1 MNVEVGSPLQEQVE
15 KELEQ
20 YFRILNG
27 QAPSELHDLVIGQVE
42 EVLFRVVLRHCD
54 GNQSR
59 AAACLGINRGTL
71 RKKLLQYNLA

>member
-1 MNVEVGSPLQEQVE
+1 MSSVVCSPLQEQVE
-15 KELEQ
+15 KELER
-20 YFRILNG
+20 YFHNLNG
-27 QAPSELHDLVIGQVE
+27 EPPCELHDLVIGQVE
-42 EVLFRVVLRHCD
+42 EVLFRVVLKQCA